1 MEKMRRAGRGL
12 LPPPT
17 YEYAAKPV
25 NVSVRTVVVTSATRS
40 CRTVA
45 FLSPID
51 NAVKTIIAY
60 S

>member
-1 MEKMRRAGRGL
+1 MEKCDEPGRGL
-12 LPPPT
+12 LPPAKD
-17 YEYAAKPV
+17 ESAAKPV
-25 NVSVRTVVVTSATRS
+25 NVSVGTVVLISATRS